1 MALFLTI
8 LVIVIILVFLI
19 LFMSTRHLLKT
30 IFFGFLI
37 IIVLLGIF
45 GFIIY
50 NDFKEL
56 INNLPTRENKLIFV
70 LDNKIIGGLTLNG
83 LDFKDLGKNNI
94 MIKSNELK
102 ELNNNYPENLNL
114 VKGDKYKLFIIDSKI
129 IEESQIKD
137 EEFVKQNNNFPLNG
151 KEALTI
157 IRQDKSLDYYY
168 DQYLLSKGIDN
179 KEVLILKNEA
189 KKNKDMSKI
198 FENSD
203 SFRSF
208 LLLIHSKNLV
218 KTDTKFLIDSFSD
231 NKIKIHPETL
241 GIKLVKEIPILISG
255 FIE

>member
-1 MALFLTI
+1 MALFLTVLI
-8 LVIVIILVFLI
+8 VVIILVFLI

-56 INNLPTRENKLIFV
+56 INNLPTRENKLVFV
-70 LDNKIIGGLTLNG
+70 LDDKIIGGLTLNG
-83 LDFKDLGKNNI
+83 LDFQDLGKNNV

-102 ELNNNYPENLNL
+102 ELNNNYHKNLNL
-114 VKGDKYKLFIIDSKI
+114 IKGDNYKLFIIDSKI

-137 EEFVKQNNNFPLNG
+137 EEFVKNNNNLPLNG

-157 IRQDKSLDYYY
+157 IRQDESLNYYY
-168 DQYLLSKGIDN
+168 EQYLPSKGVDK
-179 KEVLILKNEA
+179 KEVLTLKNEI
-189 KKNKDMSKI
+189 KKNKDMAVI
-198 FENSD
+198 FEND
-203 SFRSF
+203 DNFRSF
-208 LLLIHSKNLV
+208 LLLIHSANLA
-218 KTDTKFLIDSFSD
+218 KTNTKFLIDSFSD
-231 NKIKIHPETL
+231 DKIKIHPETL